1 MTLSVEQIEFVN
13 NFVSG
18 VEAYVDEE
26 TNYYGIDYIDV
37 LEDGLQD
44 QNISYTEEQ
53 KHEMLKQIREGLEK
67 VYGYDNVCYGGLH
80 EQTIPIDAQFKT
92 VPFQLVVVK

>member
-44 QNISYTEEQ
+44 QNISYTDEQ
-53 KHEMLKQIREGLEK
+53 KQEMLIQIQKGLEK
-67 VYGYDNVCYGGLH
+67 VYGYNNVFYGSP
-80 EQTIPIDAQFKT
+80 EQHIPIDGQIKT
-92 VPFQLVVVK
+92 VHAQLVVVK